1 MFERR
6 LFYHIDWPTIV
17 ALGALCAIGVT
28 MIYAT
33 THTGANAGL
42 WVKQLYAV
50 AVGVVAF
57 AVCLTIDYR
66 RLADNALVFYVVIV
80 ALLVAVLLFG
90 AKGGGARRWIPL
102 PYFALQPSEFAKLC
116 VALHAG
122 QVLRRQPPRQP
133 VDDRPGR
140 RRRDHRRPGPADSQR
155 SPTWAPRSRWS

>member
-17 ALGALCAIGVT
+17 ALGALCATGVA

-50 AVGVVAF
+50 AVGLVAF

-66 RLADNALVFYVVIV
+66 RLADNSVVFYVVIV
-80 ALLVAVLLFG
+80 LLLIAVLLFG

-102 PYFALQPSEFAKLC
+102 PGTSPCSPPSSRSSASRCCWPSSSTTAAAEA
-116 VALHAG
+116 
-122 QVLRRQPPRQP
+122 
-133 VDDRPGR
+133 R
-140 RRRDHRRPGPADSQR
+140 RRS
-155 SPTWAPRSRWS
+155 TWPSAPRSPPSRSC